1 MLATPYAGEGA
12 GGPCYVIL
20 CRVCASETAT
30 PRCALCGGERSAE
43 HHELAALSIAHLD
56 CDAFY
61 ASIEKRDDPSLQPHP
76 VIVGGGRRGVV
87 STCCYLA
94 RAYGVRSAM
103 PMFKALKLCPQA
115 KIVHG
120 DMRKYAEEGRIIRT
134 MMETLTPQVEP
145 LSIDEAFMDL
155 SGTEALHG
163 GTPAQSLIKL
173 QNRIWEE
180 RQLTV
185 SIGLSFNK
193 FLAKTASDLDKPR
206 GFSAIGRSDA
216 LAFLEPRAV
225 ATLPGVGPANAAALE
240 RNGLKRIGDIRAAGA
255 QRMRALYGNWG
266 AHLFDFSMA
275 QDHRR
280 VDPDGE
286 RKSISAETT
295 FFEDV
300 SEIEALEDILW
311 PLCERVAAR
320 CRASDAAGRTLTLK
334 LKDTRFKIV
343 TRRRQ
348 LPEPTLLA
356 HRIFETARE
365 LLVADADR
373 RAKYR
378 LIGVG
383 LSDFSPSAGADK
395 GDMLDCETPRRAAA
409 EAAVAKARGRF
420 GRDAVQTGRA
430 LKAEREE

>member
-1 MLATPYAGEGA
+1 
-12 GGPCYVIL
+12 L
-20 CRVCASETAT
+20 CRTCAAVIAS
-30 PRCALCGGERSAE
+30 PRCDACSEEQFVEHAELGALA
-43 HHELAALSIAHLD
+43 IAHLD

-76 VIVGGGRRGVV
+76 VIVGGGKRGVV
-87 STCCYLA
+87 STCCYVA

-115 KIVHG
+115 KVVRG
-120 DMRKYAEEGRIIRT
+120 DMRKYVEEGRIIRR
-134 MMETLTPQVEP
+134 MMQDLTPQVEP
-145 LSIDEAFMDL
+145 LSIDEAFLDL

-163 GTPAQSLIKL
+163 GAPAQSLIKL
-173 QNRIWEE
+173 QNRIWNE

-206 GFSAIGRSDA
+206 GFSVIGRGEA
-216 LAFLEPRAV
+216 LAFLESRAV
-225 ATLPGVGPANAAALE
+225 GTLPGVGPAGAVALE
-240 RNGLKRIGDIRAAGA
+240 RNGLKKIGDIRVVGL
-255 QRMRALYGNWG
+255 QRMRALYGDWG
-266 AHLFDFSMA
+266 GYLFTLSMA
-275 QDHRR
+275 DDPRK
-280 VDPDGE
+280 VDPHGE

-300 SEIEALEDILW
+300 SDVEELEDILW
-311 PLCERVAAR
+311 PLCEKVAAR
-320 CRASDAAGRTLTLK
+320 CRASDTAGLTLTLK
-334 LKDTRFKIV
+334 LKDTRFKII

-356 HRIFETARE
+356 SRIFAHARE
-365 LLVADADR
+365 LLAADADGQT
-373 RAKYR
+373 KYR

-383 LSDFSPSAGADK
+383 LSDFSDAASADK
-395 GDMLDCETPRRAAA
+395 GDMLDAQTPKRAAA
-409 EAAVAKARGRF
+409 EEAVAKAREKF

-430 LKAEREE
+430 LKHDRDDG